1 MLSARKQYGKS
12 NEKAKFSSKDNSPL
26 RQINV
31 SGNFPDS
38 GSKKHAHKDS
48 SVNSSNLVAEFVSE
62 SPCKLKDTLVEHKY
76 NLENFSNDIN
86 VVTPEKPLAQ
96 CRNVGAPVLNAEESN
111 VEPKNMK

>member
-48 SVNSSNLVAEFVSE
+48 SVNSSNLVA
-62 SPCKLKDTLVEHKY
+62 
-76 NLENFSNDIN
+76 
-86 VVTPEKPLAQ
+86 
-96 CRNVGAPVLNAEESN
+96 
-111 VEPKNMK
+111 